1 MSGSANIVEN
11 GAAGDALADR
21 WANSLGLA
29 PVPLFGDEKVG
40 EASHEIL
47 LDGGLG
53 SFAISVTTEE
63 LWRDRRAAEW
73 AWSSGVPHH
82 VTVTPDRVAVTRWDA
97 KSPELFSIGSVQQR
111 LEAFYHYLVADRVR
125 SNARVVEELVDLFRR
140 SRSAVASSGIEDAES
155 VNVFLALLAE
165 GIEIAGGKRLP
176 DIDREAL
183 KALPQVSRDTLLGE
197 AAGQAK
203 RSELFHLQ
211 PELAV
216 RHAGSEI
223 FQEAHFALGQAPT
236 PDLLGW
242 IGPATT
248 RRETRGTAHF
258 TPPALARTIV
268 ERALFAAGDVRSRPE
283 LTVMDPACGSG
294 SFLYEAVR
302 AIRRMG
308 FNGKLHIIGRDVSAP
323 AVSMARFVLSLASA
337 DWAPSGGLQIDLA
350 VADSLRIELPKCDV
364 LLMNPPFLSWN
375 AMPSEQREL
384 TRELLGNL
392 MQGRADL
399 SMVFV
404 IKALATL
411 SAGGV
416 LGALL
421 PASLLTLLAAEKWR
435 GWLTEHADVSM
446 LAFLGDYGLFRHATV
461 QVAGLVL
468 RSGKAE
474 PEAPALALIAG
485 DTAQSTGDAFR
496 AVRRGVTPLDG
507 GEGRWHLYSLAP
519 STFAAAATWRLVPPA
534 AAEALRRLETLGA
547 TRKIGELFD
556 VRQGI
561 RTGWN
566 SLFLVT
572 AAEYAN
578 LPARERAWFR
588 PAMTS
593 DNLVDGHLIQGK
605 WLFYPNDGATA
616 RIEDEDDLK
625 KAVPQFYAR
634 HLAPNRDDLAQRS
647 SITRAGRADWWGL
660 SERRSWSASGAP
672 RILSKYFGAPGSF
685 ALDLQGRYAVVQG
698 YAWFPHTDPATLAL
712 AGEDEDDGEALRA
725 AAAASI
731 PSQLL
736 PAFAALFNSEPFH
749 AVLRLFS
756 SYVGGGQY
764 DLSPRFVN
772 KVPVP
777 DLVAAARDER
787 GGSMVATLTSLG
799 IHMAPQT
806 PEWRAQVSSVVR
818 SLYGEA
824 LFEDL

>member
-1 MSGSANIVEN
+1 MTARTDSAAAN
-11 GAAGDALADR
+11 GKGGTIADQ
-21 WANSLGLA
+21 WARDLGLA
-29 PVPLFGDEKVG
+29 PVPLFSDEIVDG
-40 EASHEIL
+40 GSHEIL

-53 SFAISVTTEE
+53 SFAVSVTSDEV
-63 LWRDRRAAEW
+63 WRDRRAAEW

-82 VTVTPDRVAVTRWDA
+82 VTITPDRVAVTRWDA
-97 KSPELFSIGSVQQR
+97 KTPELFSLSSVRER
-111 LEAFYHYLVADRVR
+111 LDAFYRYLVTDRVR
-125 SNARVVEELVDLFRR
+125 SNNRVVEELVELFRKT
-140 SRSAVASSGIEDAES
+140 RSAIAAADMPDSES
-155 VNVFLALLAE
+155 VDVFLALLAE
-165 GIEIAGGKRLP
+165 GMEIGGRKRMP
-176 DIDREAL
+176 EIDRDLL
-183 KALPQVSRDTLLGE
+183 KALPRTSHDTLVAE
-197 AAGQAK
+197 AAGQAR
-203 RSELFHLQ
+203 RSDLLGLQ
-211 PELAV
+211 PDLAV

-223 FQEAHFALGQAPT
+223 FQEAHFVLGQAPT

-242 IGPATT
+242 IGPATVK
-248 RRETRGTAHF
+248 RESRGTAHF

-268 ERALFAAGDVRSRPE
+268 ERALSETGDIRSRRE

-308 FNGKLHIIGRDVSAP
+308 FDGKLNVVGRDISAP
-323 AVSMARFVLSLASA
+323 AVSMARFVLSLASS
-337 DWAPSGGLQIDLA
+337 DWTPGGGLVVDLA
-350 VADSLRIELPKCDV
+350 VADSLRAKMPKCDV

-375 AMPSEQREL
+375 AMPPDQRDL
-384 TRELLGNL
+384 TRELLGGL
-392 MQGRADL
+392 LQGRADL

-404 IKALATL
+404 TRALSALAP
-411 SAGGV
+411 GGV

-435 GWLTEHADVSM
+435 GWLIERADVSM

-468 RSGKAE
+468 RSGKAR
-474 PEAPALALIAG
+474 PETPVLAMIAG

-496 AVRRGVTPLDG
+496 AVRRGIGQDDDR
-507 GEGRWHLYSLAP
+507 EGRWHVYPVALR
-519 STFAAAATWRLVPPA
+519 TFAAAATWRLVPPA

-547 TRKIGELFD
+547 TKQIGELFD

-561 RTGWN
+561 RTGRN
-566 SLFLVT
+566 SLFLIS
-572 AAEYAN
+572 AAEHAK
-578 LPARERAWFR
+578 LPAAERAWFR

-593 DNLVDGHLIQGK
+593 DNLVDGMLTPGA
-605 WLFYPNDGATA
+605 WLFYPSDGAMV
-616 RIEDEDDLK
+616 RIEDEDELK
-625 KAVPQFYAR
+625 RKLPQFYVR
-634 HLAPNRDDLAQRS
+634 HLAPNRAELKGRS
-647 SITRAGRADWWGL
+647 SIARAGREDWWGL

-672 RILSKYFGAPGSF
+672 RIVSKYFGAPGSF
-685 ALDLQGRYAVVQG
+685 AFDPRGLYAVVQG
-698 YAWFPHTDPATLAL
+698 YAWFPRTDAAVPDAVGAGDEEADEPATA
-712 AGEDEDDGEALRA
+712 ELRT
-725 AAAASI
+725 I
-731 PSQLL
+731 PTELL

-749 AVLRLFS
+749 TVLRLFS

-787 GGSMVATLTSLG
+787 GGSRLAQLIRLG
-799 IHMAPQT
+799 THMSPQD
-806 PEWRAQVSSVVR
+806 PEWRAQVGSVVR